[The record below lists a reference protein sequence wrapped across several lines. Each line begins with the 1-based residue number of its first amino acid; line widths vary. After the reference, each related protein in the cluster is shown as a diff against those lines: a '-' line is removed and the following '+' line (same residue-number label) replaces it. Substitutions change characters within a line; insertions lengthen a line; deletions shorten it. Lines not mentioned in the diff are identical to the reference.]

1 MDHTVVH
8 FEIPADQPERAA
20 KFYRELFG
28 WEISKWEGSA
38 EEREGMADYR
48 PENFEYWMVRTVPTD
63 ANGMPTRPGVNG
75 GLMRRMFPGQAP
87 VNYISVDSV
96 DEFVKRAERLGAKI
110 LMAKM
115 PVPGM
120 GWFAQ
125 FTDPEG
131 NVLAIWE
138 TDPSAGQ
145 TSGSLSGEAR
155 NAGK

>member
-1 MDHTVVH
+1 MDHTIVH

-38 EEREGMADYR
+38 DQRDG
-48 PENFEYWMVRTVPTD
+48 FEYWMVRTVPTD
-63 ANGMPTRPGVNG
+63 EQGMPSRPGVNG
-75 GLMRRMFPGQAP
+75 GLMRRMYPGQAP
-87 VNYISVDSV
+87 VNYILVESVDDHV
-96 DEFVKRAERLGAKI
+96 RRAEELGAK
-110 LMAKM
+110 LMMGKT

-125 FTDPEG
+125 LTDPEG

-138 TDPSAGQ
+138 TDSHAGQ
-145 TSGSLSGEAR
+145 TAAATSGEAR
-155 NAGK
+155 NAGR

>member
-1 MDHTVVH
+1 MDHTIVH

-38 EEREGMADYR
+38 DQRDG
-48 PENFEYWMVRTVPTD
+48 FEYWMVRTVPTD
-63 ANGMPTRPGVNG
+63 EKGMPSRPGVNG
-75 GLMRRMFPGQAP
+75 GLMRRMYPGQAP
-87 VNYISVDSV
+87 VNYILVESVDDYV
-96 DEFVKRAERLGAKI
+96 RRAEELGAK
-110 LMAKM
+110 LMMGKT

-125 FTDPEG
+125 LTDPEG

-138 TDPSAGQ
+138 TDSHAGQ
-145 TSGSLSGEAR
+145 TAAATSGEAR
-155 NAGK
+155 NAGR